1 MLTYLIIYTM
11 LSIQPNTSEV
21 LAEYTQNSF
30 IQILKDN
37 KWLNE
42 FSKRKAIEKVVINL
56 NS

>member
-1 MLTYLIIYTM
+1 M

-56 NS
+56 NT